1 MSLSDFASVGS
12 LVGSLAVAL
21 SLVYLGVQTH
31 QAAKHTRALLQ
42 QGRASRMTDFIM
54 AASEADRVAAMLET
68 MTGTPPTPELIKQTQ
83 VRMFFQA
90 CFVGW
95 ADVFE
100 QHQIGLLSGDQLA
113 DLRANISGILHPVPA
128 RQFWAQWKAIRPG
141 THAAFKAWVEDAT
154 DAAVPPGTA

>member
-1 MSLSDFASVGS
+1 
-12 LVGSLAVAL
+12 
-21 SLVYLGVQTH
+21 
-31 QAAKHTRALLQ
+31 
-42 QGRASRMTDFIM
+42 MTDFIM

-68 MTGTPPTPELIKQTQ
+68 MTGTPPPPELIKQTQ

-128 RQFWAQWKAIRPG
+128 R
-141 THAAFKAWVEDAT
+141 
-154 DAAVPPGTA
+154 